1 MLGLCKNLMAIF
13 LSQEIVSDQDTV
25 LLVGVQ
31 TEDVS
36 VQRFGY
42 AVSRRAK

>member
-1 MLGLCKNLMAIF
+1 MAIF
-13 LSQEIVSDQDTV
+13 LSQEIVSDEDRM

-36 VQRFGY
+36 VQRLWDT
-42 AVSRRAK
+42 VSRRAK

>member
-1 MLGLCKNLMAIF
+1 MVIL
-13 LSQEIVSDQDTV
+13 LSKEIVYDQNRG

-31 TEDVS
+31 REYLS